1 MSERLQLKERKLP
14 KSIVGELVDILTE
27 LGYEQ

>member
-14 KSIVGELVDILTE
+14 KNIADKLVDILTE

>member
-1 MSERLQLKERKLP
+1 MSERLHLKERKLP
-14 KSIVGELVDILTE
+14 KSIVDKLVDILTE